1 MSCKGIC
8 LRYRSSNNYG
18 NGQKRCKICEQ
29 FVNWNGL
36 MCPCCRHKLRTRPR
50 NPKLYKKLRERRA
63 AIDELKETKVFSHLY
78 SSM

>member
-8 LRYRSSNNYG
+8 VRYRASNNYA

-29 FVNWNGL
+29 FVKWNGL

-50 NPKLYKKLRERRA
+50 NPKLNEKLRKKRSSRGLENK
-63 AIDELKETKVFSHLY
+63 IFSHFY
-78 SSM
+78 SM

>member
-8 LRYRSSNNYG
+8 VRYRASNNYA

-29 FVNWNGL
+29 FVTWNGL

-50 NPKLYKKLRERRA
+50 DPKLYEKLREQKRIKEAKKQA
-63 AIDELKETKVFSHLY
+63 AILHHVHSV
-78 SSM
+78 